1 MMRKLNNVKYFF
13 LVSLILLLAGCPPVT
28 VTIITPS
35 DGDHFAV
42 GELILFTGLAK
53 DFKDG
58 NLSGNALV
66 WMSDIDGE
74 IGAGLTVSRNDLSA
88 GEHTITLTATNS
100 QGEAKS
106 TTITIIIG
114 GSTTTTTVTG
124 ISGELEIDKILG
136 PLLVPM
142 EEGVIIPFH
151 LEGTEIVAE
160 GGPWTTEILGENV
173 PILEGCTIDY
183 TGEFT
188 VRNVGGEL
196 VTSDPD
202 KPFLRFTYE
211 EYETEFWTVTCPPG
225 GSFSD
230 EWLPGWRESDCGMDL
245 VDGATWGGGPGTRFR
260 CTLHLD

>member
-1 MMRKLNNVKYFF
+1 MRKLNNVKYFF

-74 IGAGLTVSRNDLSA
+74 IGEGLTVSRNDLSA

-100 QGEAKS
+100 QGEAKPA
-106 TTITIIIG
+106 TITIIID

-173 PILEGCTIDY
+173 PFNAGCTIDY

-188 VRNVGGEL
+188 IRNVGGEL
-196 VTSDPD
+196 LTSDPN
-202 KPFLRFTYE
+202 KPFIRFTYE
-211 EYETEFWTVTCPPG
+211 EYETEFWTVTCPPD
-225 GSFSD
+225 GSIDF